1 MRPCSGG
8 RNMSS
13 LLPDLDA
20 LWYGDRFAM
29 LNHGV
34 CGERSFTVLF
44 HHLIYSLLLFKSAVH
59 GLFMLCSHFHIPYI
73 LTVLLSCQCHIGDID
88 HSPGHAQRMLTRP
101 NSP

>member
-34 CGERSFTVLF
+34 YGERSFTVLF
-44 HHLIYSLLLFKSAVH
+44 HHLNSFYMGILHTGRL
-59 GLFMLCSHFHIPYI
+59 GLFTDYRPTTSHLCNVYDS
-73 LTVLLSCQCHIGDID
+73 V
-88 HSPGHAQRMLTRP
+88 RP
-101 NSP
+101 K